1 MSRNRD
7 KKTPVQRSTSIAL
20 GGLVLLALALL
31 LWKGGPRAAPP
42 VRPTWTATLPSAAP
56 TPTLSVSILPFT
68 PPSPGLSSP
77 PLASVRPLP
86 PGAPRAVHFGVVLV
100 QYRGAQFAP
109 DSAPFKPD
117 ALQRART
124 LAELARKDF
133 KAAVKQGDPG
143 SDEDVGRI
151 GRGKLEPAPE
161 YELFTLAPG
170 GVSDPI
176 DTPRGYWIAR
186 RIE

>member
-1 MSRNRD
+1 M
-7 KKTPVQRSTSIAL
+7 QRSTSIAL

-31 LWKGGPRAAPP
+31 LWKGGPHAAPP
-42 VRPTWTATLPSAAP
+42 ERPTWTATLPSA
-56 TPTLSVSILPFT
+56 TVIPTLSVSIQPFVM
-68 PPSPGLSSP
+68 PPPGPSAPPPASS
-77 PLASVRPLP
+77 RPLP
-86 PGAPRAVHFGVVLV
+86 LTAPRSVHFGVILV
-100 QYRGAQFAP
+100 QYRGAQLAP
-109 DSAPFKPD
+109 ENAPYKPD

-151 GRGKLEPAPE
+151 SRGKLEPELE

-170 GVSDPI
+170 GISDPI
-176 DTPRGYWIAR
+176 DTRRGYWVAR

>member
-1 MSRNRD
+1 
-7 KKTPVQRSTSIAL
+7 VI
-20 GGLVLLALALL
+20 
-31 LWKGGPRAAPP
+31 
-42 VRPTWTATLPSAAP
+42 
-56 TPTLSVSILPFT
+56 
-68 PPSPGLSSP
+68 
-77 PLASVRPLP
+77 
-86 PGAPRAVHFGVVLV
+86 LV
-100 QYRGAQFAP
+100 QFRGAQLAP
-109 DSAPFKPD
+109 ENAPYKTD

-143 SDEDVGRI
+143 SQEDVGRV
-151 GRGKLEPAPE
+151 GRNILEPPLE

-186 RIE
+186 RID

>member
-1 MSRNRD
+1 
-7 KKTPVQRSTSIAL
+7 VQRSTSIAL

-31 LWKGGPRAAPP
+31 LWKGGPRAVPP
-42 VRPTWTATLPSAAP
+42 AVRPTWTATLPSAAP
-56 TPTLSVSILPFT
+56 ALTLSVSVLPLQ
-68 PPSPGLSSP
+68 PPSPGGSSP
-77 PLASVRPLP
+77 PPSSARPLP
-86 PGAPRAVHFGVVLV
+86 PGAPRSVHFGVILV

-109 DSAPFKPD
+109 DGAPFKPD

-151 GRGKLEPAPE
+151 SRGKLEPGPE